1 MNELERLEDAMRSQR
16 LSMYPRTAESEDLAL
31 PGLVSIFLHE
41 RQRALSGLPTQE
53 RYLKA
58 VVEAAPGLPE
68 LAVRARAS
76 RTYPA
81 LVRQSHFQVALRTYT
96 TLQGV
101 HWIIG
106 LDMAGVDLLVLDRG
120 FALGVAL
127 SVSTDSAAAWQAV
140 KRRRHPPLTGMVMV
154 QLDVDPVQAPRV
166 GPFWVHP
173 LSDVWVV
180 QNAMVHLQQHVEE
193 GVAI

>member
-1 MNELERLEDAMRSQR
+1 MDELERLESAMRSQR
-16 LSMYPRTAESEDLAL
+16 LSMYPRTPESEDLAL

-58 VVEAAPGLPE
+58 VVDAAPGLPE

-81 LVRQSHFQVALRTYT
+81 LVRQSHFQTALRTRT
-96 TLQGV
+96 KLEGV
-101 HWIIG
+101 HWIVG
-106 LDMAGVDLLVLDRG
+106 LDMAGVDLLALDHG
-120 FALGVAL
+120 YVLGVAL
-127 SVSTDSAAAWQAV
+127 SVLTEMATTWQSI
-140 KRRRHPPLTGMVMV
+140 KRRRHPPLTGMPML
-154 QLDVDPVQAPRV
+154 QLDVDPNRAPRI

-173 LSDVWVV
+173 LSDVWTV
-180 QNAMVHLQQHVEE
+180 QDAMDALQHQAET
-193 GVAI
+193 AIV